1 MSVLPTTQRSSL
13 RIEIT
18 CISGV
23 DGSFCEKE
31 GSVSALSRDPPAM
44 ASVIPTLNVATLWRR
59 MLELAPVL
67 YVGPGGAAG

>member
-31 GSVSALSRDPPAM
+31 GSVPALSSDPPA
-44 ASVIPTLNVATLWRR
+44 AAPVTPTLAVATLWGR
-59 MLELAPVL
+59 MLELVPVPCEGL
-67 YVGPGGAAG
+67 GGAAG

>member
-1 MSVLPTTQRSSL
+1 
-13 RIEIT
+13 
-18 CISGV
+18 
-23 DGSFCEKE
+23 
-31 GSVSALSRDPPAM
+31 M